1 MRASL
6 RVRQTAAVTLL
17 IALAMSVLSVQHVA
31 NLARVGLEDSRGIG
45 DLLGRTI
52 YQRARDAIAAGG
64 DPEAALREDAGIRS
78 ILESTAAYS
87 RNVTYAAVVDN
98 EGRAIAHSFPGAEG
112 QKIEPGESLATVLES
127 DMLAQIRAITPT
139 VRWRWCCRSSWAI
152 RRSAQFASVS
162 PRF

>member
-17 IALAMSVLSVQHVA
+17 IALAMIVLSLQHVA

-52 YQRARDAIAAGG
+52 YQRAREAIATGG
-64 DPEAALREDAGIRS
+64 DPESALRSDALIRS

-87 RNVTYAAVVDN
+87 RNVTYAAIVDN
-98 EGRAIAHSFPGAEG
+98 EGRAITHSFPAAEG
-112 QKIEPGESLATVLES
+112 QTIEPGESLAAVL
-127 DMLAQIRAITPT
+127 DGNTLRQIRAIYADRALEVGTAA
-139 VRWRWCCRSSWAI
+139 RAR
-152 RRSAQFASVS
+152 
-162 PRF
+162 